1 MLLHDL
7 ALIPRLPLPGA
18 HNVKAPSSA
27 YNGRSRTSYGHSR
40 QVKPPDR
47 AVRYRGISIA
57 TAVEEEAARAFI
69 AGCYDYFRSS
79 LPYGNPSVIAGSSMK
94 LESLNKRAAPNLSGR
109 QVSGRCLCGAVKLE
123 IDFPAFWAW
132 HDHSTASRPAHGA
145 AYATYVGC
153 WRKHARVAKGR
164 RSIARFEDATTESTR
179 SFCSRC
185 GTPLL
190 YERKRSPH
198 LVNIPRALFT
208 GRTGTEI
215 GSIRLG
221 VLIAPSSQSYM
232 ASQLCP
238 MLSEYT
244 L

>member
-1 MLLHDL
+1 
-7 ALIPRLPLPGA
+7 
-18 HNVKAPSSA
+18 
-27 YNGRSRTSYGHSR
+27 
-40 QVKPPDR
+40 
-47 AVRYRGISIA
+47 
-57 TAVEEEAARAFI
+57 
-69 AGCYDYFRSS
+69 
-79 LPYGNPSVIAGSSMK
+79 MK

-132 HDHSTASRPAHGA
+132 SPASRRAHGA

-153 WRKHARVAKGR
+153 WRKRARVAKGR